1 MTTPRSPRSSRLA
14 QSAISVV
21 AIWTA
26 LSGVVTA
33 ITISTGRTL
42 FATGGA
48 DGRLPLTALPSVN
61 QAELREGSTGTLAE
75 ADLGLRL
82 ISAAPS
88 VINAITVILA
98 AFFLI
103 VILDRV
109 ATGHSFETPVLRLW
123 KYLSVTLLVGGVV
136 QSVLGITANLY
147 LTINVYGTGIDGQ
160 AAFLGGDYDALSFNV
175 FDLPITLL
183 LGGLISLALTLAFRA
198 GSRLE
203 SEVDGVV

>member
-1 MTTPRSPRSSRLA
+1 M
-14 QSAISVV
+14 
-21 AIWTA
+21 
-26 LSGVVTA
+26 G
-33 ITISTGRTL
+33 
-42 FATGGA
+42 
-48 DGRLPLTALPSVN
+48 
-61 QAELREGSTGTLAE
+61 QAELREGSTGTLAD

-88 VINAITVILA
+88 LIDAITVVLA

-123 KYLSVTLLVGGVV
+123 KHLSLTLLVGGVS
-136 QSVLGITANLY
+136 QSAASIAASLY
-147 LTINVYGTGIDGQ
+147 LTMNAFAVSPNQ
-160 AAFLGGDYDALSFNV
+160 SMFLGGDYQVLSFDGY
-175 FDLPITLL
+175 DLPITLL